1 MRPAFSA
8 AAAVVALAFGLAG
21 GYALRG
27 AGEPPSV
34 TATTIPIEPAMP
46 AIRADAA
53 LVRDGDRWTLDV
65 SDMPPPRDGDVYQV
79 WIRHGERIDPS
90 VLFVPSRD
98 ARASVALP
106 ASMATADEMMVT
118 REPSGGSSE
127 PTSAPMLDAR
137 LN

>member
-1 MRPAFSA
+1 
-8 AAAVVALAFGLAG
+8 
-21 GYALRG
+21 
-27 AGEPPSV
+27 
-34 TATTIPIEPAMP
+34 
-46 AIRADAA
+46 
-53 LVRDGDRWTLDV
+53 
-65 SDMPPPRDGDVYQV
+65 MPPPRDGDVYQV